1 MSVLFWERSGSNYHS
16 KYGNTCRFNLRW
28 HVFLIWL
35 NMLIFRCNVLEKEKE
50 MEEFVYLRP
59 VFKSILAASILV
71 MLIVLRQKKELI
83 NEFSLWFISVLC
95 IGVSA
100 ITLFMSGFIVDEY
113 NLGGDPQSFCMFI
126 AIGCISGLNFIIY
139 YRRQ

>member
-1 MSVLFWERSGSNYHS
+1 
-16 KYGNTCRFNLRW
+16 
-28 HVFLIWL
+28 
-35 NMLIFRCNVLEKEKE
+35 

-59 VFKSILAASILV
+59 VFKSILAASILI

>member
-1 MSVLFWERSGSNYHS
+1 
-16 KYGNTCRFNLRW
+16 
-28 HVFLIWL
+28 
-35 NMLIFRCNVLEKEKE
+35 

-71 MLIVLRQKKELI
+71 MLIVSTQKKELI
-83 NEFSLWFISVLC
+83 NEFSLWFISILG
-95 IGVSA
+95 IGVAA

-113 NLGGDPQSFCMFI
+113 NLAGDAQSFGMFI
-126 AIGCISGLNFIIY
+126 ALGCISGLNFIIY

>member
-1 MSVLFWERSGSNYHS
+1 
-16 KYGNTCRFNLRW
+16 
-28 HVFLIWL
+28 
-35 NMLIFRCNVLEKEKE
+35 

-59 VFKSILAASILV
+59 VFKSILASILV

-100 ITLFMSGFIVDEY
+100 ITLFMSD
-113 NLGGDPQSFCMFI
+113 LSLM
-126 AIGCISGLNFIIY
+126 SII
-139 YRRQ
+139 

>member
-1 MSVLFWERSGSNYHS
+1 
-16 KYGNTCRFNLRW
+16 
-28 HVFLIWL
+28 
-35 NMLIFRCNVLEKEKE
+35 
-50 MEEFVYLRP
+50 MEEFLYSRP

-71 MLIVLRQKKELI
+71 MLIVSTQKKELI
-83 NEFSLWFISVLC
+83 NEFLLWFISILC

-113 NLGGDPQSFCMFI
+113 DLGGDVQSFNMFI
-126 AIGCISGLNFIIY
+126 AIGCISGLNFIIF

>member
-1 MSVLFWERSGSNYHS
+1 M
-16 KYGNTCRFNLRW
+16 
-28 HVFLIWL
+28 
-35 NMLIFRCNVLEKEKE
+35 FRCNVFGKGERDG
-50 MEEFVYLRP
+50 EFVYLRP
-59 VFKSILAASILV
+59 VFKSILATSILV

-113 NLGGDPQSFCMFI
+113 NLGGDVQSFNMFI

>member
-1 MSVLFWERSGSNYHS
+1 
-16 KYGNTCRFNLRW
+16 
-28 HVFLIWL
+28 
-35 NMLIFRCNVLEKEKE
+35 

-59 VFKSILAASILV
+59 VFKSILVASILV

-83 NEFSLWFISVLC
+83 NEFSLWFISILC
-95 IGVSA
+95 VGVSA

-113 NLGGDPQSFCMFI
+113 SLGGDGQSFSMFI

>member
-1 MSVLFWERSGSNYHS
+1 
-16 KYGNTCRFNLRW
+16 
-28 HVFLIWL
+28 
-35 NMLIFRCNVLEKEKE
+35 

-126 AIGCISGLNFIIY
+126 AIGCISGLNSLFITEGNKRGIPY
-139 YRRQ
+139 YFGMPLSF

>member
-1 MSVLFWERSGSNYHS
+1 
-16 KYGNTCRFNLRW
+16 
-28 HVFLIWL
+28 
-35 NMLIFRCNVLEKEKE
+35 

-59 VFKSILAASILV
+59 VFKSVLVASVLV

-83 NEFSLWFISVLC
+83 NEFSLWFISVIC

-113 NLGGDPQSFCMFI
+113 NLGGDVQSFNMFI
-126 AIGCISGLNFIIY
+126 GIGLTSGLNFIIY
-139 YRRQ
+139 YRRK

>member
-1 MSVLFWERSGSNYHS
+1 
-16 KYGNTCRFNLRW
+16 
-28 HVFLIWL
+28 
-35 NMLIFRCNVLEKEKE
+35 

-113 NLGGDPQSFCMFI
+113 NLGEIHNRFVC
-126 AIGCISGLNFIIY
+126 LL
-139 YRRQ
+139 RLVVLVV

>member
-1 MSVLFWERSGSNYHS
+1 MEVRIFTSG
-16 KYGNTCRFNLRW
+16 
-28 HVFLIWL
+28 
-35 NMLIFRCNVLEKEKE
+35 
-50 MEEFVYLRP
+50 
-59 VFKSILAASILV
+59 FKSILAASILV

-113 NLGGDPQSFCMFI
+113 NLVEIHNRFVC
-126 AIGCISGLNFIIY
+126 LL
-139 YRRQ
+139 RLVVLVV

>member
-1 MSVLFWERSGSNYHS
+1 
-16 KYGNTCRFNLRW
+16 
-28 HVFLIWL
+28 
-35 NMLIFRCNVLEKEKE
+35 

-59 VFKSILAASILV
+59 VFKCILVASILV

-83 NEFSLWFISVLC
+83 NEFSLWFISILC
-95 IGVSA
+95 VGVSA

-113 NLGGDPQSFCMFI
+113 SLGGDAQSFSMFI

-139 YRRQ
+139 CFVFHVDFWEKCKFNQIKKACVFNLIKFIDSEM

>member
-16 KYGNTCRFNLRW
+16 KYGNTCRCNLRW

-35 NMLIFRCNVLEKEKE
+35 NMLMFRCNVLGKGERDG
-50 MEEFVYLRP
+50 EFVYLRP

-113 NLGGDPQSFCMFI
+113 NLGGDVQSFNMFI

-139 YRRQ
+139 YRRK

>member
-1 MSVLFWERSGSNYHS
+1 
-16 KYGNTCRFNLRW
+16 
-28 HVFLIWL
+28 
-35 NMLIFRCNVLEKEKE
+35 

-71 MLIVLRQKKELI
+71 MLIVSTQKKELI
-83 NEFSLWFISVLC
+83 NEFSLWFISILC

-100 ITLFMSGFIVDEY
+100 ITLFMIGFIVDEY
-113 NLGGDPQSFCMFI
+113 NLAGDVHSFNMFI

>member
-1 MSVLFWERSGSNYHS
+1 
-16 KYGNTCRFNLRW
+16 
-28 HVFLIWL
+28 
-35 NMLIFRCNVLEKEKE
+35 

-59 VFKSILAASILV
+59 VLKSILAASILA

-83 NEFSLWFISVLC
+83 NEFSLWFISILC

-100 ITLFMSGFIVDEY
+100 IALFMEGFIVDEY
-113 NLGGDPQSFCMFI
+113 GLVGDPQTFYMFI
-126 AIGCISGLNFIIY
+126 GIGCISGLNFIIY

>member
-1 MSVLFWERSGSNYHS
+1 MACV
-16 KYGNTCRFNLRW
+16 
-28 HVFLIWL
+28 LIWL
-35 NMLIFRCNVLEKEKE
+35 NMLMFRCNVLGKGEIDGGVRI
-50 MEEFVYLRP
+50 FTSG
-59 VFKSILAASILV
+59 FKSILAASILV

-126 AIGCISGLNFIIY
+126 VIGCISGLNFIIY